1 MIITKLTFDLKTMFL
16 STMFR
21 HNFTIDDYEYTR
33 MDAMV
38 AERLSGSPRIY
49 DIYGFCGQGIMSE
62 YFVHGDMESIAIPKE
77 GYPDEDRTKEDPLK
91 SYNDLT
97 GIQKLAIALQMAQA
111 VADLHGYK
119 GG

>member
-1 MIITKLTFDLKTMFL
+1 
-16 STMFR
+16 
-21 HNFTIDDYEYTR
+21 
-33 MDAMV
+33 MDGMV
-38 AERLSGSPRIY
+38 AERLSSSPRIY
-49 DIYGFCGQGIMSE
+49 DIYGMCGQGILSE
-62 YFVHGDMESIAIPKE
+62 YFVHGDMEYIAIPGE
-77 GYPDEDRTKEDPLK
+77 GHPDEGRTKEDPLK